1 MAKLKKAPGRVI
13 GRWKEEAIAA
23 NAGASNEALAKIIND
38 MAKKQGYDY
47 TITPEKVRTKTNKPK
62 GRTPVPAVASAARTT
77 PAPAASTTPAP
88 APKAVSSGGLSL
100 EDIRAVK
107 GLVDRI
113 GADKLQE
120 LAEMLAR

>member
-13 GRWKEEAIAA
+13 GRWKQEANSA
-23 NAGASNEALAKIIND
+23 NPGASDEDLARIIND
-38 MAKKQGYDY
+38 MARLQGYNY
-47 TITPEKVRTKTNKPK
+47 TITPQKVRTGTQKPK
-62 GRTPVPAVASAARTT
+62 GKKPAPAASAARTT
-77 PAPAASTTPAP
+77 PAPAPKSTGR
-88 APKAVSSGGLSL
+88 GGISL

-120 LAEMLAR
+120 LAVLLSR